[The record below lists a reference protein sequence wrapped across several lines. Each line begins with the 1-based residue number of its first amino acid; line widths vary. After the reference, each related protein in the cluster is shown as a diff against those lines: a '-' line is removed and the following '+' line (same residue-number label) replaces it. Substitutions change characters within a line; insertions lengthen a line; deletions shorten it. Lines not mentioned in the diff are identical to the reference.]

1 MQSSRADAT
10 AGGGTLYL
18 VDVVDNTR
26 TQEWMRTVKMFE
38 LQRFRLIFWSSG
50 GIKISYGVR
59 PVLFVAGP
67 TVLPPVK
74 TPGRSAGLTPSDF
87 V

>member
-1 MQSSRADAT
+1 
-10 AGGGTLYL
+10 
-18 VDVVDNTR
+18 
-26 TQEWMRTVKMFE
+26 MFE
-38 LQRFRLIFWSSG
+38 LRRFRLIFWSSG
-50 GIKISYGVR
+50 GIKISYRVW

-74 TPGRSAGLTPSDF
+74 TPGSIAWPTPSDF

>member
-1 MQSSRADAT
+1 
-10 AGGGTLYL
+10 
-18 VDVVDNTR
+18 
-26 TQEWMRTVKMFE
+26 MFE
-38 LQRFRLIFWSSG
+38 LRRFRLIFWSSG
-50 GIKISYGVR
+50 GIKISYGVW

-74 TPGRSAGLTPSDF
+74 TPGSIAWPTPSDF